1 MIKLHILLLC
11 NIRARYIII
20 KKGIEAEMKYSNFP
34 DCFLAKPEGIL
45 KTHVEEQFLQK
56 CVASSIPVEI
66 LYLDER
72 CIAAIILDFDDVSIF
87 VDHNGS
93 RLLIYKQA
101 LAHIRPQMA
110 VKYVYRDK
118 DLSSE
123 ELEALQRWAKHST
136 YYA

>member
-1 MIKLHILLLC
+1 
-11 NIRARYIII
+11 
-20 KKGIEAEMKYSNFP
+20 MKYSNFP
-34 DCFLAKPEGIL
+34 DCFLVKPGGIF
-45 KTHVEEQFLQK
+45 KTHIEEQFLQK
-56 CVASSIPVEI
+56 CVDSGIPVEI
-66 LYLDER
+66 LYLDGR
-72 CIAAIILDFDDVSIF
+72 CISAIILDFDDISIF
-87 VDHNGS
+87 VDHNAS

-123 ELEALQRWAKHST
+123 ELEALQRRAKHAP